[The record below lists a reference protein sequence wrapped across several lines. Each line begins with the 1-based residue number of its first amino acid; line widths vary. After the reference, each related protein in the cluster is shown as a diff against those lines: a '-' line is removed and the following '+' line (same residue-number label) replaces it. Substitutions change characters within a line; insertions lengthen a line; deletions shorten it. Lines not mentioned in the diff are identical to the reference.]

1 MYASTSP
8 SSRTGRLI
16 MTIVYLIA
24 AAVVLCGCLFFFI
37 RKRNRSRD

>member
-16 MTIVYLIA
+16 MTIVIYLIA
-24 AAVVLCGCLFFFI
+24 AAVVVCGCLFFLM
-37 RKRNRSRD
+37 RAHSRD